1 MESLRQGGKDMKRL
15 ENRVALVTGGSRGI
29 GAAIVQ
35 RLAEEGAHV
44 AINYTSESSLE
55 KAKQLKKQMEETY
68 HVQAMVVKANVG
80 IKQEVDTMIDEVEKT
95 LGAIDILIN
104 NAGIAPFE
112 PFMKLTEEKW
122 DQTYQTNVKSIF
134 LTTQRVAKK
143 MIEKRYGKVINITS
157 TASLLVTSPVIPHY
171 ISSKAAASHLTK
183 ALAIELGKY
192 NINVNAVGPST
203 VATDMCHDYLEDK
216 EILEKEIQ
224 ANPMK
229 RLGTEKQIG
238 DAVVFLASDE
248 AMQVNGHLLMVDGG
262 LTVKAA
268 QPEDHMEAEREL
280 SI

>member
-1 MESLRQGGKDMKRL
+1 MNRL
-15 ENRVALVTGGSRGI
+15 AKRVALVTGGSRGI
-29 GAAIVQ
+29 GAAIVK

-44 AINYTSESSLE
+44 AINYTSPGSLE
-55 KAKQLKKQMEETY
+55 KAEELKTYIEETY
-68 HVQAMVVKANVG
+68 QVQAMVVKANVG
-80 IKQEVDTMIDEVEKT
+80 IKREVDAMIESIETT
-95 LGAIDILIN
+95 LGSIDILVN

-112 PFMKLTEEKW
+112 PFMSLTEESW
-122 DQTYQTNVKSIF
+122 DRTYETNVKSIF
-134 LTTQRVAKK
+134 LTSQRAARK
-143 MIEKRYGKVINITS
+143 MIEKRYGKIINITS

-203 VATDMCHDYLEDK
+203 VATDMCHDYLQDE
-216 EILEKEIQ
+216 EILAKEIQ

-229 RLGTEKQIG
+229 RLGTEKQVA

-268 QPEDHMEAEREL
+268 QPEDHLAAEREL
-280 SI
+280 IL